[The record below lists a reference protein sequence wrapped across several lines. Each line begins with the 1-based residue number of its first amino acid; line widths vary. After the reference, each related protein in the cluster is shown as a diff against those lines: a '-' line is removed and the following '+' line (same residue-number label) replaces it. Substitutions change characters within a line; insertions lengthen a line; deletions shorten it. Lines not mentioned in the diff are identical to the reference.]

1 MLSYPRNLFFSA
13 LIYIKYILTA
23 LYQPLHD
30 TRWLSNY
37 EEFNHHPPVAV
48 NVWLWVTLS
57 RSCPR
62 PRNRDIISCL
72 LPWAPFVFP
81 VLGAP
86 FSSSS
91 LYPLILTANNSGS
104 LSLSLS
110 HTNSLIESNWIDL
123 LLLSKEF
130 ICTNKAY
137 QSLLETQPEAHVRPF
152 LLRHQWNGQNV
163 LKSLSAVNPSLI
175 TMYAFNMNNMH
186 KTLFACRISKAEQHC
201 HCSPWRCLVV
211 LLFHS
216 PHTVIQ

>member
-1 MLSYPRNLFFSA
+1 MALELWRVQSPPTCGCECMALSHTLQVVPSPEKSRYNF
-13 LIYIKYILTA
+13 
-23 LYQPLHD
+23 
-30 TRWLSNY
+30 LSS
-37 EEFNHHPPVAV
+37 
-48 NVWLWVTLS
+48 TLS
-57 RSCPR
+57 TIRFPR
-62 PRNRDIISCL
+62 TRRTILFLIIISSHIDCKQQ
-72 LPWAPFVFP
+72 WVSF
-81 VLGAP
+81 
-86 FSSSS
+86 
-91 LYPLILTANNSGS
+91 
-104 LSLSLS
+104 SLSLS